1 MSLIKE
7 AIKGV
12 KNEVDRALKYR
23 TINYGGEALYVE
35 GFSRVLN
42 ISDEEMRFS
51 LRHGEITVS
60 GENLT
65 VAFLAEGACLI
76 EGIIACVRSDYA
88 DGNKKGVKK
97 NAD

>member
-1 MSLIKE
+1 M
-7 AIKGV
+7 
-12 KNEVDRALKYR
+12 
-23 TINYGGEALYVE
+23 E

-76 EGIIACVRSDYA
+76 EGIIACVRSDSA
-88 DGNKKGVKK
+88 DGNKKSVKK